1 MPAVCRPYDDDP
13 DAGPIRPDEAVLYV
27 VCVQRTV
34 TVPFVH
40 LSQPTCSRLVWYST
54 KFPLVRMQW
63 AKGDIQIQYGGG
75 AKPKCL
81 CGLVCLPSQQG
92 TEFPLNNKKKKQGT
106 ELMMTS
112 LTFSPTWAYIAR
124 RLTTVSVAEGILLEG
139 IATKNMH
146 GMESCQRNKKIC
158 E

>member
-1 MPAVCRPYDDDP
+1 VSNAPLHYHLFICHNQRV
-13 DAGPIRPDEAVLYV
+13 AGW
-27 VCVQRTV
+27 
-34 TVPFVH
+34 
-40 LSQPTCSRLVWYST
+40 WYST
-54 KFPLVRMQW
+54 KFPLVRIQW

-75 AKPKCL
+75 VKPKCL

-139 IATKNMH
+139 IASKNMH
-146 GMESCQRNKKIC
+146 GMESCQRNKKDIPSMQAC
-158 E
+158 VVSTGQENLACLPVLNRCYPLS

>member
-1 MPAVCRPYDDDP
+1 MIYDDP
-13 DAGPIRPDEAVLYV
+13 DVSPIRPDEAVLYV
-27 VCVQRTV
+27 VCVHLFICHNQRV
-34 TVPFVH
+34 AGW
-40 LSQPTCSRLVWYST
+40 WYST

-112 LTFSPTWAYIAR
+112 LTFSPTWVR
-124 RLTTVSVAEGILLEG
+124 RCNGSEML
-139 IATKNMH
+139 
-146 GMESCQRNKKIC
+146 
-158 E
+158 